1 MAKITEALGVD
12 NAESLDR
19 NDYMEFRQELESN
32 GSLTSKFDREFFD
45 AVYPG
50 KGYKDY
56 LASVDNDLG
65 QIIEDA
71 KAGNEYAECYLI
83 IAARKMCYYVFWK
96 VFIGHAASA
105 KVIAT
110 RLDNGDFG
118 EFIGI
123 MFIAFD
129 KAIRSFKPKT
139 YKDGTM
145 KIGNWQYWF
154 GQYLRMD
161 CISENVQRAKDPIEG
176 AMAPDGMDDSEKG
189 GATAWDK
196 VTGEEH
202 ASHIEADEFTDS
214 WLEFCNDPSLD
225 EPCSKKVN
233 FPKRKLIADI
243 LEGKK
248 SLPEIAEE
256 AGVAKNTLYSA
267 ANVGSL
273 LAKYDINQEMLA
285 KALHDDPEKVLS
297 MLRK

>member
-1 MAKITEALGVD
+1 MAKFNEALGVD
-12 NAESLDR
+12 NAEEFDR
-19 NDYMEFRQELESN
+19 NDYREFKDELAAN
-32 GSLTSKFDREFFD
+32 GSLTSKFDKEFFD
-45 AVYPG
+45 AIYPG

-56 LASVDNDLG
+56 LASVEEDLG
-65 QIIEDA
+65 TIINDA
-71 KAGNEYAECYLI
+71 KAGNEYAECYLL

-96 VFIGHAASA
+96 VFIGHSASA

-110 RLDNGDFG
+110 RLNNGDFG

-129 KAIRSFKPKT
+129 KAIKSFKPKI

-145 KIGNWQYWF
+145 KIGNWQYWY

-176 AMAPDGMDDSEKG
+176 AMAPDGMDDSERG

-202 ASHIEADEFTDS
+202 ASHLETDDFFSS
-214 WLEFCNDPSLD
+214 WKEFCDDPELD
-225 EPCSKKVN
+225 ESCSKKVSL
-233 FPKRKLIADI
+233 PKRKLIADI
-243 LEGKK
+243 LAGDK

-256 AGVAKNTLYSA
+256 YGVAKNTLYAA
-267 ANVGSL
+267 ANVGPL
-273 LAKYDINQEMLA
+273 LAAHDVNQEELA
-285 KALHDDPEKVLS
+285 KALHDDPERLLG